1 MRLKSAP
8 SLSLKCS
15 LCAHSHTK
23 TTIGLFNVNDY
34 KSHLFSRNY
43 GSALLPFIAVTPNK
57 IFYSAFHEMA
67 PTPREL
73 DGHDRAAAE
82 FVRTTFPEGGCRTAP
97 QHSGKFREEVTES
110 CCQTS
115 RCELPFYPQEESRRH
130 KRVKTASAARVINSP
145 RNGVGLVPKLRH
157 LPGPGGAVH

>member
-23 TTIGLFNVNDY
+23 TTIGLFNINDY

-43 GSALLPFIAVTPNK
+43 GSTLLPFIAVTPNK

-97 QHSGKFREEVTES
+97 QHKI
-110 CCQTS
+110 Q
-115 RCELPFYPQEESRRH
+115 RRGH
-130 KRVKTASAARVINSP
+130 
-145 RNGVGLVPKLRH
+145 
-157 LPGPGGAVH
+157 